1 MEIFFVYSLVFLFL
15 LGLALFSVLI
25 LATHPNGEE
34 RVVAPAYSSSLASV
48 QEGLIAY
55 GILAALFLF
64 FLLVT
69 MQSGEQRVHF
79 RLDMQK

>member
-15 LGLALFSVLI
+15 LGLALLSVLI
-25 LATHPNGEE
+25 LATHPDKEE
-34 RVVAPAYSSSLASV
+34 RASAPVYSSSPISV

-55 GILAALFLF
+55 GILAGLLLF

-69 MQSGEQRVHF
+69 VWSRAHCEHL
-79 RLDMQK
+79 RLDMHK